1 MKKFKNYQLSND
13 NIIKQNGLR
22 NMISNEIINYPT
34 PANLGYIFSAGSVVG
49 LFFALQ
55 IITGVFLAM
64 HYSPDSAHAY
74 DSIQHIMT
82 NVPHGATMRHMHAN
96 GASMIFIGLYIHIA
110 KGIFFRSFTYKRR
123 KTWWTG
129 MLIFILMMATAFL
142 GYILPWG
149 QMSYWGATVIT
160 NLLTA
165 IPLVGT
171 KLCIWVWGGY
181 SVGGPTITRFY
192 SLHYFLPMLTLG
204 TIGLHLLALHRNT
217 STSGTQLAT
226 LEKIPFHP
234 YYTYKDLVAFL
245 FSAIIF
251 TFFVF
256 FEPNYLGHPENYTP
270 ANPFV
275 TPEHIVPEWYF
286 TPFYAILRSCPN
298 KYGGAISMAG
308 SIAIWGL
315 LPLAKINIAIR
326 SVFESEIHKFF
337 FASFIFTFCSLLR
350 LGGLPATN
358 QYILASKILTI
369 YYFFYFI
376 VLIPNLYIFEGPMY
390 FSQKKN
396 LVVNKYTNET
406 YTIEEFH
413 KMKNMVSKEI

>member
-1 MKKFKNYQLSND
+1 MKKLKNYLLSND
-13 NIIKQNGLR
+13 NIVKQNGLR
-22 NMISNEIINYPT
+22 NVLSNEIINYPT
-34 PANLGYIFSAGSVVG
+34 PANLGYIFSVGSVVG

-82 NVPHGATMRHMHAN
+82 NVPHGATLRHMHAN
-96 GASMIFIGLYIHIA
+96 GASMIFIGLYLHIA
-110 KGIFFRSFTYKRR
+110 KGIFFRSYTHKRR

-129 MLIFILMMATAFL
+129 IVIFVLMMATAFL

-165 IPLVGT
+165 IPFIGEL
-171 KLCIWVWGGY
+171 LCIWVWGGF
-181 SVGGPTITRFY
+181 SVGDATITRFY
-192 SLHYFLPMLTLG
+192 SLHYFLPLLTLG
-204 TIGLHLLALHRNT
+204 TIGLHLLSLHRNT
-217 STSGTQLAT
+217 STSGTQLPT
-226 LEKIPFHP
+226 IDKIPFHP

-245 FSAIIF
+245 FALMIF

-256 FEPNYLGHPENYTP
+256 FEPNYLGHPENYIP
-270 ANPFV
+270 ANPFI

-298 KYGGAISMAG
+298 KYGGVISMAG
-308 SIAIWGL
+308 AILVWGL
-315 LPLAKINIAIR
+315 LPIIRMNMSLR
-326 SVFESEIHKFF
+326 SVFESEPHKFF
-337 FASFIFTFCSLLR
+337 FFSFIFTFCSLLK

-358 QYILASKILTI
+358 KYVLASKIFTV
-369 YYFFYFI
+369 YYFLYF
-376 VLIPNLYIFEGPMY
+376 LIILPNLYIFEGPLY
-390 FSQKKN
+390 YSQKKN
-396 LVVNKYTNET
+396 VVVDKFTNQA
-406 YTIEEFH
+406 YTIEEYEQI
-413 KMKNMVSKEI
+413 KNKQVK